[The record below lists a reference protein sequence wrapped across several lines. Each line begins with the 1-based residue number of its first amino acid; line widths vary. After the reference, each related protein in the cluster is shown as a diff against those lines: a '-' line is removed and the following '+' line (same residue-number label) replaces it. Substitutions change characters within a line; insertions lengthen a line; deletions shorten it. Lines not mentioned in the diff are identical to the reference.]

1 MTEESVTQSG
11 GNMMKTFLLLAV
23 SSVVTAGVL
32 PALPA
37 KIILS
42 AFVLI
47 AVLTQAARRA
57 PVGYQDENGFH
68 LVSTRR
74 HVTGGR
80 ALRRAGRK
88 MLMSWLFS
96 DSRRPA
102 KAAFLI
108 LGATHDSCCIQRD
121 RDRGT

>member
-1 MTEESVTQSG
+1 
-11 GNMMKTFLLLAV
+11 MMKTFLLLAV

-37 KIILS
+37 KILS

-57 PVGYQDENGFH
+57 PVGYENENGFH
-68 LVSTRR
+68 LISTRR
-74 HVTGGR
+74 HVTRGR
-80 ALRRAGRK
+80 ALRRAGRR
-88 MLMSWLFS
+88 MLMSWLFP

-102 KAAFLI
+102 KA
-108 LGATHDSCCIQRD
+108 
-121 RDRGT
+121 

>member
-42 AFVLI
+42 TFVLI
-47 AVLTQAARRA
+47 AALTQAARRA

-74 HVTGGR
+74 HATRG
-80 ALRRAGRK
+80 RAGRK
-88 MLMSWLFS
+88 MLANWLFS

-102 KAAFLI
+102 KA
-108 LGATHDSCCIQRD
+108 
-121 RDRGT
+121 

>member
-1 MTEESVTQSG
+1 
-11 GNMMKTFLLLAV
+11 MMKTFLLLAV
-23 SSVVTAGVL
+23 GSVVTAGVL

-47 AVLTQAARRA
+47 AALTQAARRA

-68 LVSTRR
+68 LISTRR
-74 HVTGGR
+74 VTRGR

-96 DSRRPA
+96 DSRRPV
-102 KAAFLI
+102 KA
-108 LGATHDSCCIQRD
+108 
-121 RDRGT
+121 

>member
-1 MTEESVTQSG
+1 
-11 GNMMKTFLLLAV
+11 MMKTFLLLAV
-23 SSVVTAGVL
+23 SSVVTAGAL

-68 LVSTRR
+68 LISTRR
-74 HVTGGR
+74 HVTRGR

-88 MLMSWLFS
+88 MLMSWLFP

-102 KAAFLI
+102 KA
-108 LGATHDSCCIQRD
+108 
-121 RDRGT
+121 

>member
-1 MTEESVTQSG
+1 
-11 GNMMKTFLLLAV
+11 MMKTFLLLAV

-47 AVLTQAARRA
+47 AALTQAARRA

-68 LVSTRR
+68 LIRARR
-74 HVTGGR
+74 PLAKGR
-80 ALRRAGRK
+80 SLFRHWQARK
-88 MLMSWLFS
+88 KLLIGWLFS

-102 KAAFLI
+102 KA
-108 LGATHDSCCIQRD
+108 
-121 RDRGT
+121 